1 MKLFKDLS
9 ANLDKILMQVEK
21 SKIQLENTIDSGKTS
36 IINIKDVKS
45 KIKDLK
51 LNNDKSNKAFEESK
65 LSSIKLFDKIE
76 KYIKNPTPE
85 KLLKVKN
92 QIDTSNN
99 DLAKANNVFS
109 ENKTFADKV
118 VVSFNKYKNDDFIN
132 NLEKSIK
139 LKQKLILSFNKNI
152 KIIRSVNKPKPKP
165 KFKSREVYSS
175 ESPTP
180 SPACQE
186 LKQGLAD
193 KEKER
198 KSFQEKIDKDY
209 LLIAATIPI
218 AQKNKDEYEKQTSYE
233 DTAIKAMED
242 YVELQ
247 KEALAKYNKVQ
258 KEIEDKNKEIE
269 KSYMQLAKIIINNPS
284 IKAIKNQ
291 LLTIQRITG
300 ERDLKFAQLQNI
312 IQNLGSANK
321 QTIDELER
329 TTKTAREVFKE
340 KNKDIFN
347 KMVDSQNVIKE
358 AEEKIKFNKEVVK
371 NYNESIKKLE
381 DEIKLKNCP

>member
-1 MKLFKDLS
+1 
-9 ANLDKILMQVEK
+9 MQIEK
-21 SKIQLENTIDSGKTS
+21 SKIQLENTISSGKTS
-36 IINIKDVKS
+36 IRNIKDVNLN
-45 KIKDLK
+45 IKDLK
-51 LNNDKSNKAFEESK
+51 INNDKSNKAFEESK
-65 LSSIKLFDKIE
+65 LSSIKLFNKIDNYLE
-76 KYIKNPTPE
+76 NPTPE
-85 KLLKVKN
+85 KALKVKN
-92 QIDTSNN
+92 QINVSNN
-99 DLAKANNVFS
+99 DLVKANNVFS
-109 ENKTFADKV
+109 ENKTLADKV
-118 VVSFNKYKNDDFIN
+118 VVSFNRYKNDDFIN
-132 NLEKSIK
+132 NVEKSIK
-139 LKQKLILSFNKNI
+139 LKQKLIDSFKKNI
-152 KIIRSVNKPKPKP
+152 KIIRSFSKLKT

-186 LKQGLAD
+186 LKQDLAD

-233 DTAIKAMED
+233 DTAIKAKED

-247 KEALAKYNKVQ
+247 KEVLAKYNEIQ

-269 KSYMQLAKIIINNPS
+269 KSYMQLGKIIINDPS
-284 IKAIKNQ
+284 IKAIKNIF
-291 LLTIQRITG
+291 LTIKRINF
-300 ERDLKFAQLQNI
+300 ERDLKLSQLEKA

-321 QTIDELER
+321 QSIDELEKI
-329 TTKTAREVFKE
+329 TKTARQIFKE

-358 AEEKIKFNKEVVK
+358 AEKEIKFNKGVVH
-371 NYNESIKKLE
+371 NYDISIMFINIF
-381 DEIKLKNCP
+381 IKIACPS